1 MRGAVR
7 PGRPWVEADG
17 LEEHLAALGADLD
30 TLSFCREL
38 AETGIAIIDLGE
50 QGRTLCARAV
60 AETDPY
66 FADGDVY
73 RVQDAWLKSGAVKA
87 LATHPRI
94 IRLLGAAYGRKPIPF
109 QTLNF
114 QRGTQQD
121 VHSDAIH
128 FHSEPERFMC
138 GVWIALEDVTEGSG
152 PLDYLPGSHKLPVLT
167 MQTAGVDRVTPEPAD
182 YISHYLPALRA
193 RLDAAGLPRAQ
204 AVLKKGQVLV
214 WAANTA
220 HGGAP
225 IADPQA
231 TRRSLVVHFFFED
244 CVYYTPMVSNPAAGR
259 YKTRLP
265 INVATGRWVWPRR
278 NGRRVA
284 VPKGALVEAVF
295 RRLTRRPFIE
305 YTAGSPRARK
315 A

>member
-1 MRGAVR
+1 MR
-7 PGRPWVEADG
+7 PERPWIEAAG
-17 LEEHLAALGADLD
+17 LEDHLAARGADPD
-30 TLSFCREL
+30 GLSFCREL
-38 AETGIAIIDLGE
+38 AATGVAIFDLGE
-50 QGRTLCARAV
+50 EGRILCDRAV

-73 RVQDAWLKSGAVKA
+73 RVQDAWLKSGAVRT
-87 LATHPRI
+87 LATHPKI
-94 IRLLGAAYGRKPIPF
+94 VRLLELAYGRKPVPF

-114 QRGTQQD
+114 QKGTQQA

-138 GVWIALEDVTEGSG
+138 GVWIALEDVTEASG

-167 MQTAGVDRVTPEPAD
+167 MQASGVDRETPEPVD
-182 YISHYLPALRA
+182 YVSHYLPTLRA
-193 RLDAAGLPRAQ
+193 SLDAAGLPRAQ

-231 TRRSLVVHFFFED
+231 TRRSLVVHFFFDD

-278 NGRRVA
+278 NGRRVS